1 MTKLGGSNFVAF
13 KEHIGQKIVKLEFA
27 TFCTQLK
34 NILMVRLS
42 FSMSLISSILFECI

>member
-1 MTKLGGSNFVAF
+1 MTELGGSNFAAF
-13 KEHIGQKIVKLEFA
+13 KEHIDQINVKLESA